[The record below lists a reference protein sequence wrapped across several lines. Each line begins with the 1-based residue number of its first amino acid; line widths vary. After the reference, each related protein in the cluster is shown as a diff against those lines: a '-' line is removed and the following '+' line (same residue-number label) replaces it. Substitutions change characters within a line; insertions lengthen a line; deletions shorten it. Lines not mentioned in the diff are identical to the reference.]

1 MAVRSVTKSDS
12 FALVQKGY
20 VLRHNPRERT
30 SLSLSM
36 NENRFLHL
44 SITRKKNDFTGL
56 IAVLVFIYVPFVV
69 SMFSS
74 TKKCFLSFPNSIVR
88 QKNAYDKP

>member
-20 VLRHNPRERT
+20 LLRHNPRERT

-36 NENRFLHL
+36 NEDRFLHL
-44 SITRKKNDFTGL
+44 SITRKKKDFTGL
-56 IAVLVFIYVPFVV
+56 IAVFDVHLCLICGIYDFI
-69 SMFSS
+69 
-74 TKKCFLSFPNSIVR
+74 
-88 QKNAYDKP
+88 DKESAFCP